1 MAAQGRQGVKRA
13 AQEFVNRLIQGF
25 APVDHKVR
33 GVFIRV
39 INKATGGTFQYTGP
53 KGILARPFP
62 TGTMAFWAIT
72 LLVVYLVL
80 YLVFG
85 VAV

>member
-1 MAAQGRQGVKRA
+1 
-13 AQEFVNRLIQGF
+13 
-25 APVDHKVR
+25 VDHKVR

-39 INKATGGTFQYTGP
+39 INKAIGGTFQYTGP
-53 KGILARPFP
+53 KGILARPLP
-62 TGTMAFWAIT
+62 TGTMVFWAIT